1 MQRAVGLRA
10 SQRSAV
16 PMRPVRGVAPLV
28 RCSAVKEDKHESFV
42 QKLAMP
48 VAAAVTA
55 SAIICAVQLAAP
67 GEALAA
73 RSGGRAGA
81 SSFSARRAAPSR
93 AAASR
98 PTVNNYSTTTIVAA
112 PPIYSPFGFGGG
124 FGFGGFRIM
133 PVIPIPFFGGL
144 LQLMFLMLIVS
155 VVFNVVKGAL
165 GSGSSSSNKK
175 NQDW

>member
-1 MQRAVGLRA
+1 
-10 SQRSAV
+10 
-16 PMRPVRGVAPLV
+16 
-28 RCSAVKEDKHESFV
+28 V

-55 SAIICAVQLAAP
+55 SAIISAVQLAAP

-98 PTVNNYSTTTIVAA
+98 SPVVNNYSSTTIVAA
-112 PPIYSPFGFGGG
+112 PPVYSPFGFGGG

-133 PVIPIPFFGGL
+133 PIIPIPFFGGL
-144 LQLMFLMLIVS
+144 LQLMFLMLIVG
-155 VVFNVVKGAL
+155 VVFNVVKGAI
-165 GSGSSSSNKK
+165 GGSSKSK